1 MAESTGYTF
10 LLWNGKYGDEA
21 NFIVRDNKTKRQ
33 SFFTPGNMK
42 DIVWTKED
50 LTKTSAVKDWQD
62 FANETVDNLED
73 VVF

>member
-10 LLWNGKYGDEA
+10 LLWNGKYGDDA
-21 NFIVRDNKTKRQ
+21 NFVVRNNKNGKQ

-42 DIVWTKED
+42 DLVWTDSD
-50 LTKTSAVKDWQD
+50 LTRTDAVRGWED